1 MCIRD
6 SSKLCNVQ
14 HTTFSTFHI
23 RTYPFSWLS
32 LRCFLSKM
40 QLTCEFQSLSELKRT
55 FSRWFSLSARKQVST
70 VHDLRF
76 SNLINFS
83 YSKWIYQ
90 SILTQ
95 HLFLSRPSAPKSL
108 EDRIDLAS
116 KKNNIHTA
124 IQPKHNKDNR
134 RKTSIHIGESFKN
147 IQIDGK
153 DKGKCH
159 PPAGSKESS
168 RQLFPKCSL
177 PCCSTVRKELIY
189 QIPEKCQQRKRKINT
204 QLNNLVNHLA

>member
-1 MCIRD
+1 MLRIHAIDTEIRNTAYQPACLFLLCLNNLYTKKPRPSKNEGRGLNSRYHPDSCILIYRH
-6 SSKLCNVQ
+6 SKLCNVQ

-95 HLFLSRPSAPKSL
+95 HFFLSSL
-108 EDRIDLAS
+108 
-116 KKNNIHTA
+116 N
-124 IQPKHNKDNR
+124 
-134 RKTSIHIGESFKN
+134 
-147 IQIDGK
+147 
-153 DKGKCH
+153 
-159 PPAGSKESS
+159 
-168 RQLFPKCSL
+168 
-177 PCCSTVRKELIY
+177 EL
-189 QIPEKCQQRKRKINT
+189 
-204 QLNNLVNHLA
+204 LL